1 MDRRVALG
9 LGLWLT
15 ACGGT
20 SEAVWMRGFGLRWNI
35 ANHRLSQAA
44 VLPTADGVQAA
55 FIGGGSTTG
64 CVFVA
69 GQGCVAQ
76 IPPDDECLDAGS
88 CAELVFFDRSLVA
101 VDRIVAEASGNTV
114 LGTGSTQLTVGPD
127 GASGSLLIELP
138 YGAGGD
144 AVAWIRGLALTT
156 DVPKPS
162 DSASCYDPRH
172 GWLPNRIRVSV
183 GEPTR
188 EGGKTWLVPV
198 EATFSSGL
206 SFEAIRSC
214 LDAVVDEAAVAMRV
228 DVAMALNGDARVE
241 TITQSGEWARG
252 DDQTLATIGDRA
264 ADVGPV
270 SGWRTV
276 DWTMHE
282 VVEPGRGAYLR
293 SLAAWV
299 DPTEGQAWGVTTN
312 DSPTQLSGFDMAF
325 EGELVVLDGVTL
337 ASEGVWGLDG
347 METTLDA
354 SGAAVLQELESP
366 VEVPTF
372 TE

>member
-1 MDRRVALG
+1 MDRRAALAVALMLAG
-9 LGLWLT
+9 
-15 ACGGT
+15 CGGS
-20 SEAVWMRGFGLRWNI
+20 SEAAWMRGFGLRWNI

-69 GQGCVAQ
+69 GQGCLEQ
-76 IPPDDECLDAGS
+76 IPPEDECLDAGS
-88 CAELVFFDRSLVA
+88 CAELVFFDTSQVA
-101 VDRIVAEASGNTV
+101 VDRVVAEAEGNTV
-114 LGTGSTQLTVGPD
+114 LGTGSIELTVRPEGS
-127 GASGSLLIELP
+127 SGSLLIELP
-138 YGAGGD
+138 YGAGGE

-156 DVPKPS
+156 DVAKPS

-172 GWLPNRIRVSV
+172 GWLANRIHVEV
-183 GEPTR
+183 GTPTR
-188 EGGKTWLVPV
+188 EGGMTWLVPV
-198 EATFSSGL
+198 EATFSSGA
-206 SFEAIRSC
+206 SFEAIRAC

-228 DVAMALNGDARVE
+228 DVAMALNAEARTVDVS
-241 TITQSGEWARG
+241 QAGEWARG
-252 DDQTLATIGDRA
+252 DDQVLDTIGDRA

-270 SGWRTV
+270 SGWRSL
-276 DWTMHE
+276 DWRMHE
-282 VVEPGRGAYLR
+282 VVEPGRGSYLR

-299 DPTEGQAWGVTTN
+299 DVDEGQAWGVATN

-325 EGELVVLDGVTL
+325 EGELVVLDGLQL
-337 ASEGVWGLDG
+337 ATEGVWGLDR
-347 METTLDA
+347 METTLDEG
-354 SGAAVLQELESP
+354 GAAVLQALESP